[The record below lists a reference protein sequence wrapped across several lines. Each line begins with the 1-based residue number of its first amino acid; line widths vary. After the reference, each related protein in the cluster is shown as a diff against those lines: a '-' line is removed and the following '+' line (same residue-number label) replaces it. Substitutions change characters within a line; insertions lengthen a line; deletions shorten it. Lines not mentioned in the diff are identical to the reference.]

1 MSETPDPAPVP
12 TAVQHGWE
20 PLAGSAQ
27 SVVLEVLRAGPR
39 PRTELAER
47 LGLSGPSLS
56 RITRPLLEAGILV
69 ERDVVQPT
77 TTGRPSIPLDIDPD
91 AHHFVGVKLTGDGLF
106 AVATDHRGRVLTE
119 REESLSATDVPAVVA
134 RIAEVVRALTAE
146 DDRVR
151 GVCVALGGA
160 TVGRR
165 EVRRAPFLGWE
176 DVPLAALLTDATGLP
191 CSVENDVRALT
202 HAEHWFGE
210 GRDHRSFALLTIGAG
225 IGLGLVLGGTVVA
238 GAHSTA
244 GSIGHQ
250 RLGGAVAESD
260 VRCEFGHRG
269 CARAVLSERA
279 VSLAG
284 SAALSREV
292 TATELLD
299 AARDGDTAAR
309 AVVDHAAEAL
319 GLLVADVVNVVDPE
333 VVLLSGELVGLAE
346 TGRAA
351 LDRSIEAARHWST
364 PAPTVVVQPFRFN
377 EWARGAAAVAIQMH
391 ALGA

>member
-1 MSETPDPAPVP
+1 MPATPDPAHPR
-12 TAVQHGWE
+12 AWE
-20 PLAGSAQ
+20 PLVGSAQ
-27 SVVLEVLRAGPR
+27 SVVLEVLRTGPR
-39 PRTELAER
+39 PRTELAAR

-56 RITRPLLEAGILV
+56 RITKPLLAAGILV
-69 ERDVVQPT
+69 ERDGVQQT
-77 TTGRPSIPLDIDPD
+77 GTGRPSIPLDIDPD

-106 AVATDHRGRVLTE
+106 AVSTDHRGRVLTE
-119 REESLSATDVPAVVA
+119 REEPLPATDVPAVVA
-134 RIAEVVRALTAE
+134 RVAEVVADVVAA

-151 GVCVALGGA
+151 GLCVAVGGA
-160 TVGRR
+160 TEDRSVI
-165 EVRRAPFLGWE
+165 RRAPFLGWE
-176 DVPLAALLTDATGLP
+176 DVPLAALLADAVGLP

-202 HAEHWFGE
+202 HAEHWFGR

-225 IGLGLVLGGTVVA
+225 IGLGLVVGDTVVD

-250 RLGGAVAESD
+250 RLGGAVGESD
-260 VRCEFGHRG
+260 VQCEFGHRG

-284 SAALSREV
+284 SSALGRPVSAAEV
-292 TATELLD
+292 L
-299 AARDGDTAAR
+299 AAAGDGNRTAR
-309 AVVDHAAEAL
+309 AVVDTAAEAL

-333 VVLLSGELVGLAE
+333 VVLLSGELVAVAE
-346 TGRAA
+346 VGRAA
-351 LDRSIEAARHWST
+351 LDRSVEAARHWST

>member
-1 MSETPDPAPVP
+1 MTETRG
-12 TAVQHGWE
+12 TAEHGWE
-20 PLAGSAQ
+20 PLVGSAQ

-69 ERDVVQPT
+69 ERDGVQQT
-77 TTGRPSIPLDIDPD
+77 TTGRPSIPLDIDAD
-91 AHHFVGVKLTGDGLF
+91 AHHFIGVKLTGDSLF
-106 AVATDHRGRVLTE
+106 AVSTDHRGRVLTE
-119 REESLSATDVPAVVA
+119 REEALTDTAVPAVVA
-134 RIAEVVRALTAE
+134 RIAEVVAAITAE

-160 TVGRR
+160 TIDRR

-176 DVPLAALLTDATGLP
+176 DVPLGSLLGAATGLP

-225 IGLGLVLGGTVVA
+225 IGLGLVVAGTVLS

-250 RLGGAVAESD
+250 RLGGAVSTSD
-260 VRCEFGHRG
+260 LRCEFGHRG
-269 CARAVLSERA
+269 CARAVLSARA
-279 VSLAG
+279 ISLAG
-284 SAALSREV
+284 TEALGRPVSAV
-292 TATELLD
+292 ELLGE
-299 AARDGDTAAR
+299 ARGGHSGAR
-309 AVVDHAAEAL
+309 AVVDTAAEAL

-333 VVLLSGELVGLAE
+333 VVLLSGELVGVAE
-346 TGRAA
+346 VGRAA
-351 LDRSIEAARHWST
+351 LDRSVEAARHWST
-364 PAPTVVVQPFRFN
+364 PTPTVIAQPFRFN